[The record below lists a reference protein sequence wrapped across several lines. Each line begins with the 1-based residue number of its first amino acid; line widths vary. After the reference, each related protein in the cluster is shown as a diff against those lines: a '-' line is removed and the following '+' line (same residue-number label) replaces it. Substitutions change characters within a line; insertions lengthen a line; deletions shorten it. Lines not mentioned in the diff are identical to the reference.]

1 MATTMTANPAGATT
15 RFGVSRALSV
25 AGATVAAV
33 AVWAIAVAGF
43 GAHLTF
49 RFGNGTPQTLDVGF
63 VVAASLVGG
72 ALGWALLTLLER
84 RTARART
91 IWTVAAIVVLLAS
104 LSLPLMAGVT
114 VSTKVTLALMHLAV
128 GAVLIPGLRRR

>member
-1 MATTMTANPAGATT
+1 MATTMTANSAGATT
-15 RFGVSRALSV
+15 RFGLSRALSV
-25 AGATVAAV
+25 AGAAVAAV
-33 AVWAIAVAGF
+33 AVWAIAVAAF
-43 GAHLTF
+43 GAHLTI
-49 RFGNGTPQTLDVGF
+49 RFGSGAPQTVGVGF

-72 ALGWALLTLLER
+72 ALGWALLAFLER

-91 IWTVAAIVVLLAS
+91 IWTVAAVVVLLAS
-104 LSLPLMAGVT
+104 LSLPIMAGVT